1 MDASWREYQFVTR
14 NGVEIPIPGGFGG
27 DGVFNVISSVR
38 NNATGRYDSVRHGSS
53 FIIMASLTGV
63 KCPDVKTILTY
74 SQAATNV
81 DSPHYSDQTELFS
94 EEGWVE
100 DRFCA
105 SQQKQSPGLSTT
117 YLNGG
122 SKAARNGW

>member
-1 MDASWREYQFVTR
+1 VTR
-14 NGVEIPIPGGFGG
+14 NGNKIPIPGGFGS
-27 DGVFNVISSVR
+27 DGVFNVISAVWNSE
-38 NNATGRYDSVRHGSS
+38 TGEYDSVRHGSS

-94 EEGWVE
+94 EEGWVN

-105 SQQKQSPGLSTT
+105 ADQKQSPDLKVTN
-117 YLNGG
+117 LNGG

>member
-1 MDASWREYQFVTR
+1 
-14 NGVEIPIPGGFGG
+14 
-27 DGVFNVISSVR
+27 
-38 NNATGRYDSVRHGSS
+38 
-53 FIIMASLTGV
+53 
-63 KCPDVKTILTY
+63 VKTILTY